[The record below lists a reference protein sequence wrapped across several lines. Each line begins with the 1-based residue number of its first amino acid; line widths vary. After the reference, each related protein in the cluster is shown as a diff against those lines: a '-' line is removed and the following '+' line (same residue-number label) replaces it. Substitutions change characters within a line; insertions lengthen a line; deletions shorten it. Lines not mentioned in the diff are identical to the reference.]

1 MITRSTSVENIRK
14 NSFLRSFM
22 PSLNGD
28 LKVSVSFF
36 PHMSEWEMGGSRVRA
51 SALKCRFC
59 VKLGAL
65 LLAESP

>member
-51 SALKCRFC
+51 WALKCRFC

>member
-36 PHMSEWEMGGSRVRA
+36 PMSEWEMGGSRVRA
-51 SALKCRFC
+51 WALKCRFC

>member
-36 PHMSEWEMGGSRVRA
+36 PHVRIGDGGSRVRA
-51 SALKCRFC
+51 WALKCRFC